1 MLFNMT
7 EYLKQALRMF
17 TDAGGVLSGRHVSF
31 PYKPMSPA
39 ELVDPALCAVGHFKP
54 VAASLL
60 MKLLYCA
67 RMCRGDLQFTVC
79 SLSRR
84 IVTWDV
90 GCDQQLTHLFNYVA
104 SSIDLSLLCTTN
116 AQDYDDVELHLFPD
130 ADLAGASDTSKSTSG
145 CWAKLVGRHGT
156 NFAVDWF
163 SKLQTSTS
171 HSTPEAELVALSK
184 SLRDVGLPLQELLSC
199 LLDRPVKLVI
209 HEDNESAIKI
219 VKAGYSQAMRHANKT
234 HRICVG
240 LVHECCEAD
249 DVDLRH
255 IGSKDQ
261 LGDLLTKGLS
271 ASAHAAALVL
281 ANLVSA
287 TDAYCCFE
295 FM

>member
-1 MLFNMT
+1 LHH
-7 EYLKQALRMF
+7 
-17 TDAGGVLSGRHVSF
+17 HV
-31 PYKPMSPA
+31 
-39 ELVDPALCAVGHFKP
+39 
-54 VAASLL
+54 
-60 MKLLYCA
+60 
-67 RMCRGDLQFTVC
+67 
-79 SLSRR
+79 
-84 IVTWDV
+84 
-90 GCDQQLTHLFNYVA
+90 
-104 SSIDLSLLCTTN
+104 
-116 AQDYDDVELHLFPD
+116 QDYDDVELHLFPD

-145 CWAKLVGRHGT
+145 CWAKPVGRHGT

-199 LLDRPVKLVI
+199 LLDRPVKLII